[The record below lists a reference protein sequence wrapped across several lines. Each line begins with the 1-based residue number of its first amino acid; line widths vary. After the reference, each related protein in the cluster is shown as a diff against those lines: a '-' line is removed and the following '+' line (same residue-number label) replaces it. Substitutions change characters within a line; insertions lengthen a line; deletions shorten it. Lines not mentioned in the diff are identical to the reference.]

1 MCNFGTILRTSEI
14 LNVRSMQL
22 AVQVLKSISDWKMT
36 KSETI
41 ALCEVNYP
49 RITPNVLDVL
59 MSNFYERILNI
70 SIF

>member
-1 MCNFGTILRTSEI
+1 MCNFGTILRISEI

-41 ALCEVNYP
+41 ALCEVN
-49 RITPNVLDVL
+49 
-59 MSNFYERILNI
+59 
-70 SIF
+70 